1 MGVSLPGEGGG
12 RGKSLAADLNLV
24 PFIDLLSSLITFLLA
39 TAVWV
44 QMSAL
49 DVEQAIRSP
58 DQAPPEPDDKTP
70 TPLLTVQIRSDGVAI
85 FRGDISKGKDFPLAG
100 KDYDWSSVASEM
112 KLDRELLPDEK
123 QVTIFT
129 EDGVHY
135 EHMIRALD
143 LSRISGYEK
152 TLLAGGPPKGK

>member
-1 MGVSLPGEGGG
+1 MS
-12 RGKSLAADLNLV
+12 ADLNLV
-24 PFIDLLSSLITFLLA
+24 PFIDLLSSCITFLLA

-49 DVEQAIRSP
+49 DVEQAIRAP
-58 DQAPPEPDDKTP
+58 DQAPPPPDDKTP
-70 TPLLTVQIRSDGVAI
+70 TPLLTIQIRNDGVAI
-85 FRGDISKGKDFPLAG
+85 FRGDIAKGKDFPLTG
-100 KDYDWSSVASEM
+100 QTYDWKSLEGEM

-135 EHMIRALD
+135 ENMITVLD
-143 LSRISGYEK
+143 LSRTAGYEK
-152 TLLAGGPPKGK
+152 TLLAGGPPQGK